1 MYINPVT
8 LSNQSNPSPG
18 LLPLTA
24 EQEAMYLQYNG
35 FVRITSTDPVTIE
48 PDTEAY
54 EAWKAEEAAKPPV
67 TPTPTIEERTAAL
80 EAAMLSMLGVTP
92 NV

>member
-8 LSNQSNPSPG
+8 LSNQSNPAPG
-18 LLPLTA
+18 LLPLTE
-24 EQEAMYLQYNG
+24 EQFALYKQYNG
-35 FVRITSTDPVTIE
+35 YIKITSTDPVTIE

-54 EAWKAEEAAKPPV
+54 ESWKAEEAAKPPV
-67 TPTPTIEERTAAL
+67 TPTPTIEERTTAL
-80 EAAMLSMLGVTP
+80 ESAMLSMIGVTP

>member
-1 MYINPVT
+1 MYINPVN
-8 LSNQSNPSPG
+8 LSNQSNPATG
-18 LLPLTA
+18 LLELTP

-54 EAWKAEEAAKPPV
+54 ESWKAEEAAKPPV